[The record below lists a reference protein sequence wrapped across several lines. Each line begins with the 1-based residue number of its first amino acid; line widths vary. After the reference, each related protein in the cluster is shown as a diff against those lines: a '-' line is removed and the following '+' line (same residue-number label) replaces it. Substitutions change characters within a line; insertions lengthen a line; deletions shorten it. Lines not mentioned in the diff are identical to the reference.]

1 MLNLP
6 NFITFIRIVAIPFFL
21 ALLSSRLYLDA
32 LVVFIMV
39 ALTDA
44 LDGAVARW
52 MKQTTAV
59 GASID
64 PVADK
69 LLVASSFIWFG
80 VIDAIPVWLVVLVI
94 SRDILILVG
103 YGLIY
108 LRVEERLEVHPTV
121 MGKLS
126 TVFQLVTVCVVLT
139 FLADPNWL
147 LPQFDDALFIL
158 TAATTVVSG
167 IQYLYKSLLWLQ
179 HRVS

>member
-21 ALLSSRLYLDA
+21 ALLSSRHYFDA
-32 LVVFIMV
+32 LVVFVLV

-69 LLVASSFIWFG
+69 LLVSSSFIWFG
-80 VIDAIPVWLVVLVI
+80 VIEAIPVWLVALVI

-108 LRVEERLEVHPTV
+108 MLVEERLEVRPTM

-126 TVFQLVTVCVVLT
+126 TVFQLVTVGVVLA
-139 FLADPNWL
+139 FLADPRWFH
-147 LPQFDDALFIL
+147 PRFDDVLFII
-158 TAATTVVSG
+158 TAATTVASG
-167 IQYLYKSLLWLQ
+167 LQYLYKSLLWLQ
-179 HRVS
+179 NRVS

>member
-21 ALLSSRLYLDA
+21 ALLSSRHYFDA
-32 LVVFIMV
+32 LVVFILV

-69 LLVASSFIWFG
+69 LLVTSSFIWLG

-108 LRVEERLEVHPTV
+108 MLVEERLEVRPTM

-126 TVFQLVTVCVVLT
+126 TIFQFVTVGVVLAT
-139 FLADPNWL
+139 LADPRWFHS
-147 LPQFDDALFIL
+147 QFDDALFII

-167 IQYLYKSLLWLQ
+167 LQYLYKSLLWLQ
-179 HRVS
+179 NRGP